1 MMNITLHDQVSFVLD
16 VDYRTS
22 LLIEV
27 GWFLFSKFV
36 KLQVCML
43 PKCYKSST
51 DFRTVFVFA
60 LEPFL
65 PMWVL
70 FLFQRELQWENG
82 QKNVTAIKS
91 SKSVLQLL
99 QPSSLSLLSY
109 FFIVLFRDT
118 PLAPIGRTLA
128 DGQIWPKWPFMAIWP
143 LQKQN
148 QFWNLWTNCEIL
160 RSCTFANFEFHQNKN
175 PPIIEATLNI
185 FDRIL
190 GKTVLF
196 VDFITN
202 FKV

>member
-1 MMNITLHDQVSFVLD
+1 
-16 VDYRTS
+16 
-22 LLIEV
+22 
-27 GWFLFSKFV
+27 
-36 KLQVCML
+36 ML
-43 PKCYKSST
+43 SKCYKSST

-128 DGQIWPKWPFMAIWP
+128 DGQNGHLWPYGHCKNKTSSEICGQIVKFCDHAHLQILNFIKIRIP
-143 LQKQN
+143 LLLKP
-148 QFWNLWTNCEIL
+148 L
-160 RSCTFANFEFHQNKN
+160 
-175 PPIIEATLNI
+175 
-185 FDRIL
+185 
-190 GKTVLF
+190 
-196 VDFITN
+196 
-202 FKV
+202 